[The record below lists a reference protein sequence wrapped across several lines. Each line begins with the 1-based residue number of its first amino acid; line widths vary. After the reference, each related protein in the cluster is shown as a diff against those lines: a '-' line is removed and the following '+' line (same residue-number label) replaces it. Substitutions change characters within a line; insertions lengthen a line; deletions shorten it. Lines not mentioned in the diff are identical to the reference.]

1 VGPPGDRLVI
11 PPTAQQATDEQ
22 PSVQIDERAEGRELF
37 ARLKELAGTD
47 TGQAATMAI
56 AVMGQNLLGLVFTV
70 VFARILGKDGYGSL
84 AALVA
89 AFLILSIPGTALQV
103 TVAREVSG
111 ALATGEAARGAAIRG
126 WMRSLLFAA
135 AGVTVVSL
143 LLRGPIGSIIGV
155 DAHWAAGAVV
165 PTATLWLVLCVQRG
179 ALQGFQRYRL
189 VGASL
194 VGEAATR
201 LIFGLILVGLGL
213 DIAGAYLGTT
223 MSIAAMAAM
232 LGYALH
238 RELDTAPPG
247 HTPPVGERLRD
258 LAARAWAPLVALAL
272 IAVLQNIDVIV
283 VKHRVSDDASS
294 AYAAAAVAAKV
305 MVWIAVGLGMY
316 LLPEAT
322 RRTSVGRDARPV
334 LVKTLAVAAACA
346 VPIIL
351 IFVFGGH
358 LLLDKAFGKDFATAD
373 KALPILGVA
382 MTFLAATYLCVQY
395 LLALHR
401 SRFVLV
407 LAAGAILDP
416 LLLLAA
422 GHKLTSI
429 ALVLAGLQAV
439 LAAVIGLIA
448 LRSRPSAATS
458 PTSGAAAV
466 RSGAL

>member
-1 VGPPGDRLVI
+1 
-11 PPTAQQATDEQ
+11 
-22 PSVQIDERAEGRELF
+22 
-37 ARLKELAGTD
+37 
-47 TGQAATMAI
+47 MAV

-89 AFLILSIPGTALQV
+89 ALLILSIPGTALQV

-111 ALATGEAARGAAIRG
+111 ALALGEEARGAAIRG
-126 WMRSLLFAA
+126 WMRSLLFGA
-135 AGVTVVSL
+135 AGITVLSL
-143 LLRGPIGSIIGV
+143 LLRGPIGDAIGV
-155 DAHWAAGAVV
+155 DAHWAAGAVI
-165 PTATLWLVLCVQRG
+165 PTGALWLVLCVQRG

-201 LIFGLILVGLGL
+201 LIFGLILVGAGL
-213 DIAGAYLGTT
+213 DVAGAFLGST
-223 MSIAAMAAM
+223 MSFAAMAAL
-232 LGYALH
+232 LGLALH

-247 HTPPVGERLRD
+247 HRPPVGERLRD

-283 VKHRVSDDASS
+283 VKHRVSNEAAS

-316 LLPEAT
+316 LLPEST

-334 LVKTLAVAAACA
+334 LVRTLAVSVVTAL
-346 VPIIL
+346 PIIA

-373 KALPILGVA
+373 SALPILGVA
-382 MTFLAATYLCVQY
+382 MALLAITYLCVQY

-401 SRFVLV
+401 SRFIVV
-407 LAAGAILDP
+407 LAAGALLDP

-422 GHKLTSI
+422 GHKLTTI
-429 ALVLAGLQAV
+429 AMV
-439 LAAVIGLIA
+439 LAALQAGLA
-448 LRSRPSAATS
+448 VVVTVVAMRTRRAASAAECT
-458 PTSGAAAV
+458 PG
-466 RSGAL
+466 